1 VEAVK
6 SDGPWRGK
14 TFVLTGSL
22 SHWTRS
28 EAEQLVRDQGG
39 TSTSSVSRK
48 TTAVIAGDSPGSKL
62 QAAERLR
69 VKVLSEEEFAAW
81 LESPQQDPVS

>member
-1 VEAVK
+1 
-6 SDGPWRGK
+6 
-14 TFVLTGSL
+14 
-22 SHWTRS
+22 
-28 EAEQLVRDQGG
+28 VRDQGG